1 MSIPADKWKLE
12 IIFACRKQTGKSA
25 FRRFAFRSETRRAIV
40 PADTQPKVL
49 TMSKHSLAGSWTLS
63 NTALDAPVPFK
74 VPGDVHSA
82 LVAAGRIG
90 SPYVGTNEADM
101 QWVGETDWEIVRRFH
116 VAAADLAG
124 RWAVLELEFVDTF
137 AEIVLNGTTIATL
150 GSCFLRHRIDVT
162 GALVAGENE
171 IRIRFAPAG
180 AEAATRAARQPFP
193 IPWSVSN
200 NRVAD
205 LNMIRK
211 PQCHG
216 GWDWGP
222 CLMVAGL
229 YAAPILHFY
238 EAARIE
244 AVQIRQRHHA
254 DGTVTAIAAIEL
266 FAPADV
272 TVPVTVDLAGKSVTA
287 TVKVSAEHGGK
298 VEIALDIGKPDLWWP
313 AGHGKQPLYDA
324 VVSIPG
330 DTARR
335 RVGFRTL
342 EVVTEKD
349 EVGASM
355 FFRVNGIDIFAKGA
369 NWIPADAL
377 PGAITHE
384 RIDALL
390 SAAVEANMNMIRV
403 WGGGF
408 YEFDAFYDA
417 CDRLGL
423 LVWQDMMFSC
433 SQYPSTPDF
442 LAEIDAELRYQIKR
456 LSSRPSIALWCGD
469 NEVIGSLN
477 WFEISRNN
485 RDRYLV
491 NYDRFNR
498 VIDKAVQDT
507 DPDRRFWPSSPCNG
521 DMDYGDAWHDDRSG
535 DLHFWDV
542 WHSNKNFEHYY
553 TVKPR
558 FCSEFGFQSFPS
570 MTGIRAFAEPENWN
584 ATSPVMEFHQ
594 RDGAGNSRIIDT
606 MARYFRVPGDFEG
619 FVYLSQLQQALAIE
633 TAVRYWRSL
642 KPHSMGAL
650 YWQLN
655 DVWPAVSWSSIDHS
669 LAWKTLHYHAKR
681 FFDPVALAARLD
693 DGRLIVRA
701 INDRH
706 RAVTIETRLRSF
718 DLDGTLIDEHAA
730 RMSVPP
736 DRAIEVL
743 AITAAPAQDRFHV
756 IDASVDGVAAPE
768 RQIVVFPD
776 VPKRF
781 ELRPA
786 TVTVRDDG
794 AGRFTLSADAPAFH
808 VRAEAEGIPGH
819 FDDASFLL
827 LPGEPRSVAFKAEK
841 GHRLPT
847 AADLTV
853 HHLRATYR

>member
-1 MSIPADKWKLE
+1 
-12 IIFACRKQTGKSA
+12 
-25 FRRFAFRSETRRAIV
+25 
-40 PADTQPKVL
+40 
-49 TMSKHSLAGSWTLS
+49 MSKHSLAGSWTLS
-63 NTALDAPVPFK
+63 NDDLDALGAIQ

-82 LVAAGRIG
+82 LVALGRIP
-90 SPYVGTNEADM
+90 SPYAAMHEAEI
-101 QWVGETDWEIVRRFH
+101 QWVGESAWEIRRHFEIG
-116 VAAADLAG
+116 ASALAG

-137 AEIVLNGTTIATL
+137 AEVFLNDAPIATL

-162 GALVAGENE
+162 EALKPGTNE

-180 AEAATRAARQPFP
+180 AEAIARAERQPFP

-200 NRVAD
+200 NRVPD

-222 CLMVAGL
+222 CLMVAGI
-229 YAAPILHFY
+229 YAEPVLRFY
-238 EAARIE
+238 EAARLE

-266 FAPADV
+266 AAKADG
-272 TVPVTVDLAGKSVTA
+272 TFPVTFELAGKTATA

-298 VEIALDIGKPDLWWP
+298 AEIPLDIGTPDLWWP

-324 VVSIPG
+324 VVTIPG
-330 DTARR
+330 DSVRR

-342 EVVTEKD
+342 EVVTEND

-355 FFRVNGIDIFAKGA
+355 FFRVNGVDIFAKGA

-377 PGAITHE
+377 PAAITAG
-384 RIDALL
+384 RIEALL

-442 LAEIDAELRYQIKR
+442 LAEIDAELRYQIQR

-498 VIDKAVQDT
+498 AIDKAVQDT

-570 MTGIRAFAEPENWN
+570 MTGIRAFAEPESWN

-594 RDGAGNSRIIDT
+594 RDGAGNSRILDT
-606 MARYFRVPGDFEG
+606 MARYFRVPSGFES

-655 DVWPAVSWSSIDHS
+655 DVWPSISWSSIDHS

-681 FFDPVALAARLD
+681 FFAPVALAARLD
-693 DGRLIVRA
+693 DGELIVRA

-706 RAVTIETRLRSF
+706 REVALATRLRSF
-718 DLDGTLIDEHAA
+718 RLDGTLIDERTVKGH
-730 RMSVPP
+730 VPP
-736 DRAIEVL
+736 DRAIEITT
-743 AITAAPAQDRFHV
+743 ITAPAAQDRFYV
-756 IDASVDGVAAPE
+756 VDAEVDGVAAPE

-781 ELRPA
+781 ELPEA
-786 TVTVRDDG
+786 NVSVREDG
-794 AGRFTLSADAPAFH
+794 PGRFTLSSDAPAFH

-827 LPGEPRSVAFKAEK
+827 LPGEPRSVAFKPEA
-841 GHRLPT
+841 GHRPPT
-847 AADLTV
+847 AADLTIQ
-853 HHLRATYR
+853 HLRGTYR

>member
-1 MSIPADKWKLE
+1 
-12 IIFACRKQTGKSA
+12 
-25 FRRFAFRSETRRAIV
+25 
-40 PADTQPKVL
+40 
-49 TMSKHSLAGSWTLS
+49 MSKHSLAGTWTLIGA
-63 NTALDAPVPFK
+63 ALDAPLPFPI
-74 VPGDVHSA
+74 PGDVHSA
-82 LVAAGRIG
+82 LIANGNIG
-90 SPYVGTNEADM
+90 SPYVGTHEADM
-101 QWVGETDWEIVRRFH
+101 QWVGEATWEIERRFA
-116 VAAADLAG
+116 VAAGERAA
-124 RWAVLELEFVDTF
+124 RWAILELEFVDTF
-137 AEIVLNGTTIATL
+137 AEIFLNDVPVAAL
-150 GSCFLRHRIDVT
+150 GSCFLRHRVDVT
-162 GALVAGENE
+162 EALVSGENVL
-171 IRIRFAPAG
+171 RIRFSPAG
-180 AEAATRAARQPFP
+180 AEAIARAKRQPFP

-200 NRVAD
+200 NRVPD

-222 CLMVAGL
+222 CLMVTGI
-229 YAAPILHFY
+229 YAEPILHFY
-238 EAARIE
+238 DAARIE

-266 FAPADV
+266 LAQADM
-272 TVPVTVDLAGKSVTA
+272 TVPVTFELAGQTA
-287 TVKVSAEHGGK
+287 TARVKVSAEHGGK
-298 VEIALDIGKPDLWWP
+298 AEIALDIGTPDLWWP
-313 AGHGKQPLYDA
+313 AGHGAQPLYDA
-324 VVSIPG
+324 VVTIPG
-330 DTARR
+330 DSARR

-342 EVVTEKD
+342 EVVTETD
-349 EVGASM
+349 EIGASM
-355 FFRVNGIDIFAKGA
+355 FFRVNGVDIFAKGA

-377 PGAITHE
+377 PAAITKT

-423 LVWQDMMFSC
+423 LVWQDMMFAC

-442 LAEIDAELRYQIKR
+442 LKEIDAELRYQIQR

-477 WFEISRNN
+477 WFEISRNS

-498 VIDKAVQDT
+498 VIDQAVRDT

-542 WHSNKNFEHYY
+542 WHSNKNFDHYY

-570 MTGIRAFAEPENWN
+570 MTGIRAFAGGQENWN
-584 ATSPVMEFHQ
+584 ATAPVMEFHQ

-606 MARYFRVPGDFEG
+606 MARYFRVPDGFES

-681 FFDPVALAARLD
+681 FFDPVALAARLHD
-693 DGRLIVRA
+693 RNLTVRA

-706 RAVTIETRLRSF
+706 RAVTLETRLRSF
-718 DLDGTLIDEHAA
+718 ALDGTLIDERAA
-730 RMSVPP
+730 RTSIPP
-736 DRAIEVL
+736 DRAIEVMS
-743 AITAAPAQDRFHV
+743 IAAGAAQDRFYV
-756 IDASVDGVAAPE
+756 IDAQLDGVVSPE

-776 VPKRF
+776 LPKRF
-781 ELRPA
+781 DLPLA
-786 TVTVRDDG
+786 TVSVRDDG

-827 LPGEPRSVAFKAEK
+827 LPDEPRSVRFRPEH
-841 GHRLPT
+841 GQRLPT
-847 AADLTV
+847 AADLTL